1 MQLPGLIKQ
10 VTVGG
15 RQQAVVTDFDET
27 FWEDVLKE
35 PADKLFGGDG
45 RESGL
50 ICG

>member
-1 MQLPGLIKQ
+1 MIKQ

-27 FWEDVLKE
+27 FWQDVLKE
-35 PADKLFGGDG
+35 PANKLFGGDG

-50 ICG
+50 ISG